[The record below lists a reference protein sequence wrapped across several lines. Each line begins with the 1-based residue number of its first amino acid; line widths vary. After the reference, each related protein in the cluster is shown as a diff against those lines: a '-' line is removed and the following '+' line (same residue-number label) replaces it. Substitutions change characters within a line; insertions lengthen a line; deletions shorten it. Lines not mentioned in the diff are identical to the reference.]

1 MSNHLI
7 NDELPLPPHYDP
19 KKVGE
24 VWRVPYDQHSQAAAA
39 WAKEHGIRPAAE
51 DQFKI
56 GLILIDVQNTFCIPG
71 YELFV
76 AGRSGQGAVDDNQRL
91 CEFTYR
97 NLGAITQIT
106 ATLDTHRATQIFH
119 PVFLVNKAGEHPTP
133 YTMITYEDVKSG
145 RWKFNRAISFSLGID
160 PEYGQRMLEHYTYM
174 LKMRL
179 KYDLTIWP
187 YHAMLGGIGHAL
199 VPAVEEA
206 VFFHTQARLSQADF
220 EIKGENP
227 LTEHYSAIGPE
238 VLTGPDGERIAQKN
252 SKFIQKLQEFD
263 IVAVTGQAKSHCLAW
278 TIDDLLEEIR
288 LVDEKLVE
296 KVYLMED
303 CTSPVVVPGADFT
316 DDANAAFERFQRA
329 GMHVVRSTDPIAT
342 WPNVK
347 EHLSI

>member
-1 MSNHLI
+1 
-7 NDELPLPPHYDP
+7 
-19 KKVGE
+19 VGE
-24 VWRVPYDQHSQAAAA
+24 VWRVLTTSARKRSLGKRHS
-39 WAKEHGIRPAAE
+39 IRPAE
-51 DQFKI
+51 DDQFKI

-76 AGRSGQGAVDDNQRL
+76 AGRSGQGAVEDNRRL
-91 CEFTYR
+91 CEFIYR
-97 NLGAITQIT
+97 NLGNITQVT
-106 ATLDTHRATQIFH
+106 ATLDTHRAIQIFH
-119 PVFLVNKAGEHPTP
+119 PVFLVNDAGEHPAP
-133 YTMITYEDVKSG
+133 YTTVTYEDVQAG
-145 RWKFNRAISFSLGID
+145 RWKFNRAVSFSLGID

-187 YHAMLGGIGHAL
+187 YHAMVGGIGHAL

-220 EIKGENP
+220 EIKGQNP

-238 VLTGPDGERIAQKN
+238 VLTGPDGEKIAQKN
-252 SKFIQKLQEFD
+252 ARFIRKLQEFD

-288 LVDEKLVE
+288 LVDKKLVE

-303 CTSPVVVPGADFT
+303 CTSPVVVPGADYT
-316 DDANAAFERFQRA
+316 EDANATFERFQRA
-329 GMHVVRSTDPIAT
+329 GMHIVHSTEPLAT
-342 WPNVK
+342 WPGV
-347 EHLSI
+347 ERQLSN

>member
-1 MSNHLI
+1 
-7 NDELPLPPHYDP
+7 
-19 KKVGE
+19 VGE
-24 VWRVPYDQHSQAAAA
+24 VWRVPYDRHMQAAPA
-39 WAKEHGIRPAAE
+39 WANERGIRPAVE

-76 AGRSGQGAVDDNQRL
+76 AGRSGHGAVEDNRRL
-91 CEFTYR
+91 CEFIYR
-97 NLGAITQIT
+97 NLGNITQVT
-106 ATLDTHRATQIFH
+106 ATLDTHRAIQVFH
-119 PVFLVNKAGEHPTP
+119 PVFLVNDAGEHPAP
-133 YTMITYEDVKSG
+133 YTTVTYEDVKAG
-145 RWKFNRAISFSLGID
+145 RWMFNRAVSFSLGID
-160 PEYGQRMLEHYTYM
+160 PDYGQRMLEHYTYT

-187 YHAMLGGIGHAL
+187 YHAMVGGIGHAL

-238 VLTGPDGERIAQKN
+238 VLTGPDGEKIAQKN
-252 SKFIQKLQEFD
+252 TGFIRKLQEFD
-263 IVAVTGQAKSHCLAW
+263 LVAVAGQAKSHCLAW

-288 LVDEKLVE
+288 LIDEKLVQ

-303 CTSPVVVPGADFT
+303 CTSPVVVPGADYT
-316 DDANAAFERFQRA
+316 EDANAAFERFERA
-329 GMHVVRSTDPIAT
+329 GMHIVRSTDPLAT
-342 WPNVK
+342 WPGI
-347 EHLSI
+347 ERQLSN